1 MTDGPTTPASS
12 SLVTRVKNILMTPRA
27 EWPRIDAEPA
37 TVGGIYASYVAI
49 LAAIGPVAS
58 LIGQQVFGYSMF
70 GITYKPP
77 IGYSIAQAVLTYVLS
92 LVGIY
97 VIALI
102 IDALAPSFG
111 GTKDNLKAFKVA
123 AYSWTAAWIA
133 GIFGIIP
140 MLGILA
146 ILGLYSLYL
155 LYLGLP
161 VLMKVPQDKA
171 IGYTVVIVV
180 AAIVLWFIIAAI
192 VGALV
197 ASFFPMSSLVGAGSL
212 KI

>member
-27 EWPRIDAEPA
+27 EWPRIDVEPA
-37 TVGGIYASYVAI
+37 TVASIFTSYVLI
-49 LAAIGPVAS
+49 LAAIGPICR
-58 LIGQQVFGYSMF
+58 LIGQQAF
-70 GITYKPP
+70 GISFFGVTYTPP
-77 IGYSIAQAVLTYVLS
+77 IGYSIAYAVLGYILS
-92 LVGIY
+92 IVGTY

-111 GTKDNLKAFKVA
+111 GTKDPVKAVKVA
-123 AYSWTAAWIA
+123 AYSFTASWVA
-133 GIFGIIP
+133 GIFYIVP
-140 MLGILA
+140 QLGILA

-155 LYLGLP
+155 LFLGLP

-171 IGYTVVIVV
+171 IGYTVVVV
-180 AAIVLWFIIAAI
+180 IAAI
-192 VGALV
+192 VVWIVIGIIVAALV
-197 ASFFPMSSLVGAGSL
+197 TSFFPLSSMVGAGSL